1 MECMAFFTWSENFSV
16 GVREMDAQHQKL
28 VAMVNQLHDAMA
40 VGKGNEMIGPILTG
54 LVDYTKSHFAAEER
68 LMSAHGYPTLP
79 AHKVEHENLVKQ
91 VGEIVAKFKAGK
103 TMISVS
109 VMNFLRD
116 WLMGHIKGSDKGYG
130 MYLNGKGVR

>member
-1 MECMAFFTWSENFSV
+1 MPFMPLMTWSANISV
-16 GVREMDAQHQKL
+16 GVGEMDAQHQKL
-28 VAMVNQLHDAMA
+28 VAMVNQLHEAMA
-40 VGKGNEMIGPILTG
+40 GGKGNEAIGPILTG

-68 LMSAHGYPTLP
+68 LMAAHGYPNLP

-109 VMNFLRD
+109 VMNFLKD
-116 WLMGHIKGSDKGYG
+116 WLMNHINRTDKAYG
-130 MYLNGKGVR
+130 AYLNGRGIR